1 MQFGFL
7 LMVMKK
13 KLLGHHAEYFSRF
26 KAKESPPSSA
36 NFWLPFEFNAVSIVF
51 NKAVYGEQDLS

>member
-1 MQFGFL
+1 
-7 LMVMKK
+7 MVMKK

-51 NKAVYGEQDLS
+51 NKAGYGEQDLS